1 MRITT
6 CMNKK
11 PTGLEEFVDR
21 HRADFDAFEP
31 RPDLWD
37 SIEEELDA
45 PAGTVEQPTLRLIP
59 APEEPA
65 SIVPMAW
72 HRGSGRYGLAAVLVL
87 LVLAGVGYSS
97 RFGTSAASI
106 PWKKATLGQWAMKDQ
121 LSQPASEQQALHLY
135 TGRSP
140 VAMTTAAVDS
150 PRQDIARVVQRMES
164 YYASQIIERQSELV
178 QLEKQ
183 TNTAAPAEWHREL
196 ASLDSTYHELK
207 VELTRNPDPNMV
219 LDAMNRNLQIRLD
232 ILNQQLR
239 MREQMNDYHD
249 APTLYADNR

>member
-11 PTGLEEFVDR
+11 PTGLEDFVDR
-21 HRADFDAFEP
+21 HRAEFDAFEP

-45 PAGTVEQPTLRLIP
+45 PVGTVEQPTLRLIP
-59 APEEPA
+59 ASDEPA
-65 SIVPMAW
+65 PATPTAW
-72 HRGSGRYGLAAVLVL
+72 YRGSSRYGLAAVLVL
-87 LVLAGVGYSS
+87 LVLAGMGYSS
-97 RFGTSAASI
+97 RFGTSTASI
-106 PWKKATLGQWAMKDQ
+106 PWKKTALGQWAMQDQ
-121 LSQPASEQQALHLY
+121 LAQPVSEQKALHLY
-135 TGRSP
+135 TGSSP

-150 PRQDIARVVQRMES
+150 PRQEIARVVQRMES

-183 TNTAAPAEWHREL
+183 SNAAGSADWHREM

-239 MREQMNDYHD
+239 MREQMNDYRD